1 MSLISI
7 LRGDNGQSTSE
18 SALLLGTQKM
28 TAARAAATLE
38 AAQKGQSAK
47 GAPGAQITASARQAA
62 AAKADADKPIATL
75 LTETSKALKSDT
87 PLRDLSNRA
96 LAAIALD
103 ETGAFSKEQAVAA
116 KAELRGRDRAS
127 LVAAIGG
134 SGLSAASVASWI
146 SAQTE
151 ARATMSSEEAA
162 LRAQDGRLFRT

>member
-38 AAQKGQSAK
+38 AVRKGQSAK
-47 GAPGAQITASARQAA
+47 GASGTQITASARQAA

-75 LTETSKALKSDT
+75 LAETSKALKSGT
-87 PLRDLSNRA
+87 LLRDLSNRA

-116 KAELRGRDRAS
+116 KSELRGRDRAS
-127 LVAAIGG
+127 LVAAIGA
-134 SGLSAASVASWI
+134 SGLSAASVATWI

-151 ARATMSSEEAA
+151 ARTTMSSEETA
-162 LRAQDGRLFRT
+162 LRAQDPRLFRT